1 MSVVKIKKNEVKAF
15 LAKCQREGIFPK
27 LHKGDRFHQ
36 YFLVKSELLH
46 LI

>member
-15 LAKCQREGIFPK
+15 LTKCQKEGISPK

-36 YFLVKSELLH
+36 YFLVRTDLLP
-46 LI
+46 LL